1 MADYNVSRSVETL
14 EQAISVN
21 EEALLYCLT
30 EQEGRAEL
38 LEDLGVRLYTLC
50 RQHSCR
56 DTRASRCIEVL
67 REALEMRP
75 VGHASRSH
83 SLHRLAKALFFV
95 SYDYLGNRKALDEAI
110 VLTRESLHLFP
121 GVHPERDDALNT
133 LACALRRDFEYSG
146 DLDVLAECIESHREA
161 LLLRLPGHPLRD
173 RTLNNLSTA
182 LLCSFEH
189 QGGFDVLAEAISLCR
204 QALQLR
210 PVGHPLRWSALE
222 NLGISLYV
230 RVNVVDHGQTE
241 ILAEAVCHQREAV
254 ELLPSTHS
262 KRGEALLCL
271 ANSLVATF
279 RCEGSLH
286 SLAEAITL
294 YRSVVGMYPPDHPDH
309 DELLAKFAEA
319 LKLDFNLRGDA
330 TTLSEAVTLHQEA
343 LEARPPGHPQRL
355 ESLVSLADL
364 HLMTETRSW
373 ADARRLYEEALEICP
388 AGYPVRARLLSN
400 MSRCFL
406 DRDSPFFRPAIG
418 LRHLTAG
425 YADQFSHINQRLRSA
440 VSDLRNVED
449 AYDRTLG
456 AFDASEQEEH
466 IEEVLHLYVQV
477 IGLLPRAAN
486 FGLDSDAR
494 LRAVSGSD
502 EIARNAAGRALAL
515 ERVSQAVEMLEQ
527 GRGVFWSQSLHL
539 RATGFDD
546 LPSEERRE
554 LLRLLRLLE
563 QGARRLESADQT
575 TAQRERDLEFRR
587 QLNGEAEA
595 LISRVRAY
603 TGLERFLLPPAFDA
617 LLGALPRGY
626 VVIVN
631 VSRLG
636 HHALLLCRDN
646 DLAASLE
653 LKPPRIVFD
662 SAALLAQ
669 LPRDASAEM
678 KQDAGIDAMRAM
690 RLVRNRTHHVD
701 DALAILWTSIVQP
714 IISKLDLQVSII
726 LAVSMLA

>member
-1 MADYNVSRSVETL
+1 MADYNVSRSIETL
-14 EQAISVN
+14 EEAISVN

-30 EQEGRAEL
+30 EREGRAEL
-38 LEDLGVRLYTLC
+38 LEDLGIRLHNLC

-56 DTRASRCIEVL
+56 DIRASRCIEVL
-67 REALEMRP
+67 REASNMRP
-75 VGHASRSH
+75 VGHALRAH
-83 SLHRLAKALFFV
+83 SLHRLAKSLFFV
-95 SYDYLGNRKALDEAI
+95 SYDYLGNRQALDEAI
-110 VLTRESLHLFP
+110 VLTRESLHLFSC
-121 GVHPERDDALNT
+121 VHPERDDALNT

-161 LLLRLPGHPLRD
+161 LLLRPPGHPLRD

-241 ILAEAVCHQREAV
+241 MLAEAVCHQREAV
-254 ELLPSTHS
+254 ELLPSTHP
-262 KRGEALLCL
+262 KRGEALVCL

-279 RCEGSLH
+279 RVEGSLH

-294 YRSVVGMYPPDHPDH
+294 YRSAVGLYPPDHPDH

-319 LKLDFNLRGDA
+319 LKFNFDAHGDA
-330 TTLSEAVTLHQEA
+330 AALSEAVTLHQEA
-343 LEARPPGHPQRL
+343 LKARPSGHPQRL

-364 HLMTETRSW
+364 HLMTEVRSW
-373 ADARRLYEEALEICP
+373 SDARRLYDEALEICP
-388 AGYPVRARLLSN
+388 AGYPVRARLLSG

-418 LRHLTAG
+418 IRHLTAG

-440 VSDLRNVED
+440 VSDLRRVED
-449 AYDRTLG
+449 AYNSTLR
-456 AFDASEQEEH
+456 AFDELKQEEH
-466 IEEVLHLYVQV
+466 SEEVLHLYVQV

-546 LPSEERRE
+546 LPSDDRRE

-563 QGARRLESADQT
+563 QGARRLESAEQT
-575 TAQRERDLEFRR
+575 TEQRERDLECRR

-595 LISRVRAY
+595 LISRIRGY
-603 TGLERFLLPPAFDA
+603 PGLERFLLPPAFDA
-617 LLGALPRGY
+617 LVAALPHGY

-636 HHALLLCRDN
+636 HHALLLRRDISF
-646 DLAASLE
+646 AVSLE
-653 LKPPRIVFD
+653 LKPPRIAFD
-662 SAALLAQ
+662 SATLRAQ
-669 LPRDASAEM
+669 LPRDASAETNR
-678 KQDAGIDAMRAM
+678 DAGTDGMRAM
-690 RLVRNRTHHVD
+690 RLVRNRTQHVED
-701 DALAILWTSIVQP
+701 TLALLWTSIVQP
-714 IISKLDLQVSII
+714 IISKLALQVNVI
-726 LAVSMLA
+726 LDVVMLI